1 MDISASPG
9 NPVTVTADGIVS
21 FSGWNGG
28 SGNLVVVEH
37 GFGFSTFYA
46 HNKMNAVKVGQRVKR
61 EISYPMS
68 VQPEIQQG
76 PHLHY
81 EVWKNGSPVNPKSFI
96 EGRS

>member
-1 MDISASPG
+1 MDISAAPG
-9 NPVTVTADGIVS
+9 NPVTATADGIVS

-28 SGNLVVVEH
+28 SGNLVVIEH
-37 GFGFSTFYA
+37 GFGYSTFYA
-46 HNKMNAVKVGQRVKR
+46 HNKMTAVKVGQRVKKGDV
-61 EISYPMS
+61 IAYVGSTGNTT
-68 VQPEIQQG
+68 G